1 MEQPNSPEGPRLLA
15 SRLGSDWREIKP
27 QDESAGVCQQL
38 LSDIAL
44 SPNLIVLCGLGTSL
58 CLNVPGNQIAPEM
71 KDLWSAVSADPDF
84 EITRTKVHFPS
95 SDDNIERFLSRCQL
109 AMALVPDDTTK
120 DFIQRAER
128 MIVSRCR
135 FVTPQVELGRHEMFL
150 RKIARRSTRLPR
162 LKLFTT
168 NYDLAF
174 ETAASR
180 IGFITVD
187 GFSHTRP
194 STFDGSNFNYD
205 FVRRD
210 DEREG
215 PEYIPNVLHLYK
227 IHGSVDWEL
236 RGERIVRIDEPGD
249 PLIIYP
255 RNSKFESSYNPPFL
269 EMMSR
274 LQVAL
279 RQPNTGLLV
288 IGFGFNDEHI
298 SQPILAA
305 IRSNVALKAVFVSPR
320 LSKEAGVNAHLET
333 VQQLILAGDDRMNLL
348 EMSFE
353 DLVSQLPDLVARTE
367 EEEHLRRLS
376 EVRKRK

>member
-1 MEQPNSPEGPRLLA
+1 MVQPHSPEGPRLLA
-15 SRLGSDWREIKP
+15 SRLGTDWRDINP
-27 QDESAGVCQQL
+27 QDDDSGACQQL

-44 SPNLIVLCGLGTSL
+44 SPNLIVLCGLGSSL
-58 CLNVPGNQIAPEM
+58 HLNVSGRRIAPTM
-71 KDLWSAVSADPDF
+71 VDLWSAVSSDPDF
-84 EITRTKVHFPS
+84 ASTLDKIHFAAT
-95 SDDNIERFLSRCQL
+95 DENIERFLSHCQL
-109 AMALVPDDTTK
+109 SLALQPDDKTK
-120 DFIQRAER
+120 GFIQRAER
-128 MIVSRCR
+128 IIVRQCR
-135 FVTPQVELGRHEMFL
+135 FVTSSVDLSRHEMFL

-174 ETAASR
+174 EAAASR

-187 GFSHTRP
+187 GFSHTLP
-194 STFDGSNFNYD
+194 STFDGSNFNFD
-205 FVRRD
+205 FVRRG

-215 PEYIPNVLHLYK
+215 PEYIPNVFHLYK

-236 RGERIVRIDEPGD
+236 RDGRIIRVVEPED

-279 RQPNTGLLV
+279 RQPNTGLLI
-288 IGFGFNDEHI
+288 IGFGFNDDHI

-305 IRSNVALKAVFVSPR
+305 IRSNVGLKAAFVSP
-320 LSKEAGVNAHLET
+320 LISKEARANQHLGTIE
-333 VQQLILAGDDRMNLL
+333 QLIRAGDDRLNLL

-353 DLVSQLPDLVARTE
+353 DLVSHLPDLVAKTE
-367 EEEHLRRLS
+367 EEDHFRRLS
-376 EVRKRK
+376 EATRRL